1 MVKKPTILDVARA
14 AGVSKSTVSRVLQGT
29 GEPVAAETRRRV
41 EAAMQSLGYSHNAVA
56 RSLRTNRMYMVMLL
70 LPSIDNPFWPAVA
83 HGLQDALAAA
93 GYAVVLA
100 VSDWELSRERAYL
113 AMARRNRFDAIALN
127 PAQIPPEEVAAL
139 GVPAVVLGL
148 RRGYAAFDMVGSDSY
163 QGAREALDYLHG
175 LGHRRIGL
183 IWGSPSG
190 SRSRLRAYA
199 DFHAQHGL
207 APDDALV
214 VGTSYTAEGGR
225 SATRALLGI
234 AEPPTAIF
242 AANDILALA
251 AIQAASDLRVRV
263 PEELSIVGMDD
274 IETASMSTP
283 PLSTVAKDK
292 VAIGEQAAR
301 LLLDRLEGDAA
312 AAPRAAV
319 VPCRLVERDS
329 AAPPATLMAVAT
341 TREMRLP

>member
-1 MVKKPTILDVARA
+1 
-14 AGVSKSTVSRVLQGT
+14 
-29 GEPVAAETRRRV
+29 
-41 EAAMQSLGYSHNAVA
+41 VA
-56 RSLRTNRMYMVMLL
+56 RSLRTSRMYMVMLL

-83 HGLQDALAAA
+83 HGLQDTLAAT

-100 VSDWELSRERAYL
+100 VSNWELSRERAYL

-163 QGAREALDYLHG
+163 QGALEALNYLYG

-199 DFHAQHGL
+199 DFHARHGL
-207 APDDALV
+207 AVDDALIA
-214 VGTSYTAEGGR
+214 GTTYTAEGGR
-225 SATRALLGI
+225 SAARALLALGD
-234 AEPPTAIF
+234 PPTAIF
-242 AANDILALA
+242 ASNDILALG
-251 AIQAASDLRVRV
+251 AIQAASGLGVRV
-263 PEELSIVGMDD
+263 PADLSVVGMDD

-283 PLSTVAKDK
+283 PLATVAKDK
-292 VAIGEQAAR
+292 VAIGKQAAR
-301 LLLDRLEGDAA
+301 LLLDRLESRAG
-312 AAPRAAV
+312 AAPRAV
-319 VPCRLVERDS
+319 SVPCRLVARPSAGPPPEAQR
-329 AAPPATLMAVAT
+329 AAPQPIH
-341 TREMRLP
+341 EMRHP